1 MNGEQDSMYQKNAK
15 SMKEASPYSAVIT
28 REQFL
33 FYEMRTTAK
42 LLSQG
47 MSDTKIA
54 DKITA
59 ENLFQY
65 PTEKS
70 VRKMA
75 FTCIRRLKSLN
86 DSELIAAIA
95 IQPSD
100 VAKQI
105 CLYAMMKQYRL
116 VWDFMIT
123 VIGAKFQ
130 SCDLSFGRAD
140 LNVFMMRLQ
149 EQDDW
154 VASWSDNTVVKI
166 KQVLAR
172 VLVENEYLD
181 SVTADHLNP
190 VLIFPILESAIRNSG
205 DMTALAAFNCL
216 A

>member
-1 MNGEQDSMYQKNAK
+1 MYQRADRTQ
-15 SMKEASPYSAVIT
+15 KESSPYSAVIT

-42 LLSQG
+42 LASEGLTDEQV
-47 MSDTKIA
+47 A
-54 DKITA
+54 DRITE

-70 VRKMA
+70 VRRMA
-75 FTCIRRLKSLN
+75 LTCLRRLKAL
-86 DSELIAAIA
+86 DDPELVAAIA
-95 IQPSD
+95 SQPSD
-100 VAKQI
+100 VSKQI

-123 VIGAKFQ
+123 VVGAKYENR
-130 SCDLSFGRAD
+130 DMSFSRMD
-140 LNVFMMRLQ
+140 FNVFMMRLQ

-154 VASWSDNTVVKI
+154 VASWSDKTITKV

-172 VLVENEYLD
+172 ILVDNEYLD
-181 SVTADHLNP
+181 STTADHLNP
-190 VLIFPILESAIRNSG
+190 VLISSILENAIRSSG
-205 DMTALAAFNCL
+205 DTKALTAFNCL